1 MQSIV
6 RILSAINEIYKNN
19 GGVFPK
25 EQNVLEDD
33 GVFKEISKEL
43 LENMPDDANI
53 PDFLGRC
60 LAQFAEVLRTMSGH
74 ISMKKPTAR
83 DLIAYCGTGIYQ
95 SPVEVKGVNV
105 SNIIGMLCSIPFATP
120 LLGPDEIKKML
131 KGKSAAE
138 IREVYEDK
146 RKAVIQ
152 KLAESRYD
160 LTDFAEIATNQNGD
174 PAQVV
179 IAAADKGK
187 FLQITIDSR
196 NWYFQQILEKCRPE
210 QNNAQSSDDE
220 DSSEDDF
227 MEIDMVSPENDTETC
242 KK

>member
-6 RILSAINEIYKNN
+6 RILNAANGIFINNA
-19 GGVFPK
+19 GVFPK
-25 EQNVLEDD
+25 KQSVLEDD

-60 LAQFAEVLRTMSGH
+60 LAQFAEVLRTMSDH

-95 SPVEVKGVNV
+95 SPVEVKGVTV
-105 SNIIGMLCSIPFATP
+105 SNIISMLSSIVISSAT
-120 LLGPDEIKKML
+120 LVGPDEIKKML
-131 KGKSAAE
+131 KGKSALE
-138 IREVYEDK
+138 IRGIYEKK
-146 RKAVIQ
+146 RMEVIQ

-160 LTDFAEIATNQNGD
+160 LTDFAEVDDEAT
-174 PAQVV
+174 QVV

-187 FLQITIDSR
+187 FLQITIVSSDP
-196 NWYFQQILEKCRPE
+196 YFQQILEKCLPK
-210 QNNAQSSDDE
+210 QDDAQSSADDE
-220 DSSEDDF
+220 EGSEDEF
-227 MEIDMVSPENDTETC
+227 MEIDMVSSEDDTDTS
-242 KK
+242 K